1 MVIHLHRDSTS
12 ISAQVKINGI
22 NQDEWRHKVAHTSSA
37 FSAVRFMNRQASLKS
52 LKVKV
57 RWMASRHETC
67 CQKGTSSLS
76 RRSRSSPSNFS
87 RERPAVVLIFFDLGR
102 RCKVILFVAAA
113 PLLAPADPN
122 FLWNAPT
129 PAELLIVL
137 LLLLLLL

>member
-1 MVIHLHRDSTS
+1 
-12 ISAQVKINGI
+12 
-22 NQDEWRHKVAHTSSA
+22 
-37 FSAVRFMNRQASLKS
+37 MNRQASLKS

-57 RWMASRHETC
+57 RWMASRHMTC

-102 RCKVILFVAAA
+102 RCNVIVFVATA
-113 PLLAPADPN
+113 PLLAPTNPN

-137 LLLLLLL
+137 CCCCVCMYGDSLGLVCLLANKMYAFQ